1 MPETIWVQATRGE
14 RVALWERDPR
24 HPGGE
29 VWVAGEAPQEVY
41 PTPTVHRLLR
51 EGALT
56 LVEAPQAPQDAPP
69 APEATPAATD
79 TAAARVAPVEPAPPV
94 QGGEPSAPA
103 AKPTTRRK

>member
-56 LVEAPQAPQDAPP
+56 LVEAPQDAPP